1 MISELPGSLNFA
13 INTNII
19 ALLIIHNIRNLF
31 NNLIVLS
38 PPCQLLIA
46 LDIIIP
52 QLPILDPKS

>member
-31 NNLIVLS
+31 NKFNSFISSLPTPDRIGHYYTS
-38 PPCQLLIA
+38 IA
-46 LDIIIP
+46 N
-52 QLPILDPKS
+52 S